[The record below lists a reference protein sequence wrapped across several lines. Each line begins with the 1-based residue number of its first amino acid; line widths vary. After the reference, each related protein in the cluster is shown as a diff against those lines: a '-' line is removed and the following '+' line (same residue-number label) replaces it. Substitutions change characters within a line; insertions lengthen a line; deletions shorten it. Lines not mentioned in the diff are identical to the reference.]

1 MNILATIKTE
11 NNEKFLILR
20 RKYYDEVPSED
31 MTTFNMGSTSSNM
44 SLMSLPTDISDSPI
58 RRAPPV
64 YRAPPQVDNF
74 SYFPPPAMSSPPSVP
89 PPPVMQMPMMPTS
102 SAHSLQQHIPPSMT
116 TIGLPILEPQ
126 TKEQY
131 KECVNEFQN
140 VMTNFMESR
149 GGGNG
154 MEKVDVTSRKN
165 SFEQIIEE
173 QASQSP
179 SLPPR
184 KNRVDHRGI
193 SRENSI
199 EQQHYDSNREEN
211 KENNQNVMTPP
222 PQAAADT
229 EENKLS
235 VKEAMLKFNRFAS
248 EEEAEKLIPSPL
260 SKSVKSK
267 TEKVGSNKLLAMLF
281 DCLLIINMI
290 QHNLKYAPHF
300 SIFLI
305 SFKVYC

>member
-1 MNILATIKTE
+1 MATIKTE

-20 RKYYDEVPSED
+20 RKYYDEVPSEE
-31 MTTFNMGSTSSNM
+31 MTTFNMGSTSST

-74 SYFPPPAMSSPPSVP
+74 SYFPPPAMSSQSSVP
-89 PPPVMQMPMMPTS
+89 PPPQPPVMQMPMMGS
-102 SAHSLQQHIPPSMT
+102 SSVHSLQQHIPPSMT

-131 KECVNEFQN
+131 KECVNEFQH

-149 GGGNG
+149 GGGGNG
-154 MEKVDVTSRKN
+154 MEKVDVASRKN

-184 KNRVDHRGI
+184 KNRIDHRSI

-199 EQQHYDSNREEN
+199 EQQQHHDSNREEN
-211 KENNQNVMTPP
+211 KENNQNVMTP
-222 PQAAADT
+222 QAAADT
-229 EENKLS
+229 EENNKLS

-281 DCLLIINMI
+281 ELLVDY
-290 QHNLKYAPHF
+290 QYDSA
-300 SIFLI
+300 
-305 SFKVYC
+305 

>member
-11 NNEKFLILR
+11 NNEKYLILR

-31 MTTFNMGSTSSNM
+31 MTTFNMGSTSSST

-58 RRAPPV
+58 RRLPPV
-64 YRAPPQVDNF
+64 YRAPPQVDSF
-74 SYFPPPAMSSPPSVP
+74 SYYPPPSMSSPS
-89 PPPVMQMPMMPTS
+89 PPVMQMPPMMGTS
-102 SAHSLQQHIPPSMT
+102 STISLQQHIPPSMT

-131 KECVNEFQN
+131 KECVNEFQH
-140 VMTNFMESR
+140 VMTNFMETR
-149 GGGNG
+149 GGNG
-154 MEKVDVTSRKN
+154 MDKVDVASRKN

-184 KNRVDHRGI
+184 KGRIDHRSI

-199 EQQHYDSNREEN
+199 EQQQNNDSNREEN
-211 KENNQNVMTPP
+211 KENNQNIMTSPTTTE
-222 PQAAADT
+222 AADT
-229 EENKLS
+229 EQDKIT

-260 SKSVKSK
+260 SKSVKNK
-267 TEKVGSNKLLAMLF
+267 TEKVS
-281 DCLLIINMI
+281 
-290 QHNLKYAPHF
+290 
-300 SIFLI
+300 S
-305 SFKVYC
+305 